1 MFEEM
6 VFSGKKCGYALN
18 GLLNHH
24 KEERGNNMFK
34 SFRLRTPDWIIF
46 GFDTIALVGQEAK
59 RLGAGRVMVLTDPG
73 VAKAGLLEPVTDSIR
88 AHGLEHEVF
97 DRVEPEP
104 SIENLMEATNMARK
118 GKFDVFV
125 AVGGG
130 SSMDTTK
137 LVSAMMTNEGDI
149 QDLFGVDKVARRGLP
164 TMMVPTTSGTGSEV
178 TRMAVFTDK
187 EANLKRVVSA
197 QNILADVAI
206 VDPNMTKSM
215 PPSVTAATGIDAFIH
230 AVESYVA
237 VNAGPVT
244 DAIALEAIK
253 LISENLGP
261 AFANGNDMAARYNM
275 ALGSHMAGITL
286 NNAGAGAVHAL
297 AYPIG
302 AEYHF
307 CHGMALIV
315 IFLETMH
322 SISISC
328 LPKFRKIAEA
338 MGIDTE
344 GLAPWEA
351 AEEAID
357 GMRALTEMVE
367 LPTSLSQVNADRSK
381 IKRWAEAAHGEQRL
395 LGNTPR
401 NLSAEDIA
409 EIFERSF

>member
-1 MFEEM
+1 
-6 VFSGKKCGYALN
+6 
-18 GLLNHH
+18 
-24 KEERGNNMFK
+24 MFK

-46 GFDTIALVGQEAK
+46 GFDTIGLVGQEAK

-73 VAKAGLLEPVTDSIR
+73 VGKAGLLEPVTDSIR
-88 AHGLEHEVF
+88 AHGLEHDVF

-104 SIENLMEATNMARK
+104 SIGNLMEATTMARK

-149 QDLFGVDKVARRGLP
+149 QELFGVDKVVRRGLP
-164 TMMVPTTSGTGSEV
+164 TIMVPTTAGTGSEV

-237 VNAGPVT
+237 VNASPVT

-286 NNAGAGAVHAL
+286 NNAGVGAVHAL

-307 CHGMALIV
+307 SHGMALIV
-315 IFLETMH
+315 IFLETMR

-328 LPKFRKIAEA
+328 LPKFRKIAES

-357 GMRALTEMVE
+357 GMRTLTEMVK

-381 IKRWAEAAHGEQRL
+381 IKQWAQAAHGEQRL